1 MNVNEIKVPLKTA
14 INLLEQ
20 WGNDERAMELLR
32 ALLADLDA
40 EPPKPTGEPAFTVEE
55 IIKWCSFAET
65 TSHKADRVIEFIN
78 DPKDGIVATTRKE
91 EK

>member
-1 MNVNEIKVPLKTA
+1 MTTSELK
-14 INLLEQ
+14 
-20 WGNDERAMELLR
+20 ERIRAVIDGDLDLSSVFYRLR